1 MRHNAHKLLALVMA
15 LAMLLSFF
23 AVAEDGMTDL
33 GMDEPIEILDE
44 VVDKGETGNDGDTQA
59 PEGELEIELD
69 EGEGLP
75 DGAID
80 PEGGEDLDL
89 GLDLNSAALEI
100 GEEELAPVTEAAMNA
115 AGDGKSAATAIEV
128 NGWNELVANIN
139 SNPPA
144 GEDKDNP
151 TYYKLTGDAEDS
163 SSAGVF
169 RVPGGRYVVLDLNG
183 HKVDGNECNRSV
195 IAVGGSLTITDSQ
208 GNGTITGSKNTGFG
222 GGVFVEEGGQ
232 EQDPHRQIEGCEVWQ
247 EDRGSHA
254 QGALVQQQRER
265 RHRGQERQGQG
276 YRQGELHRVRD
287 CEQRRAHQCESRG
300 QVP

>member
-44 VVDKGETGNDGDTQA
+44 VVDEGETGNDGDTQA

-115 AGDGKSAATAIEV
+115 AGDVKSAVTAIEV

-151 TYYKLTGDAEDS
+151 TYYGNTAQLRW
-163 SSAGVF
+163 SAGEGFF
-169 RVPGGRYVVLDLNG
+169 RQALLQIL
-183 HKVDGNECNRSV
+183 KVYWR
-195 IAVGGSLTITDSQ
+195 
-208 GNGTITGSKNTGFG
+208 
-222 GGVFVEEGGQ
+222 
-232 EQDPHRQIEGCEVWQ
+232 
-247 EDRGSHA
+247 
-254 QGALVQQQRER
+254 
-265 RHRGQERQGQG
+265 
-276 YRQGELHRVRD
+276 
-287 CEQRRAHQCESRG
+287 
-300 QVP
+300 